1 LLSLLFLWRLSY
13 LGYEKSEK
21 TNPNKSPFFIDEF
34 WNYWPVD
41 IDQKEDGHPFPIQM
55 DRQAFPQSEKE
66 NPSAWETAIG
76 LIDAIAEERSADQ
89 LKKIILNFETMCQ
102 FDLVFFPGNP
112 Q

>member
-1 LLSLLFLWRLSY
+1 MASPSQSKWLGRLS
-13 LGYEKSEK
+13 
-21 TNPNKSPFFIDEF
+21 PNS
-34 WNYWPVD
+34 
-41 IDQKEDGHPFPIQM
+41 G
-55 DRQAFPQSEKE
+55 KE

-76 LIDAIAEERSADQ
+76 LIDAIAKERSADQ